1 VVSAHSDHGSLEV
14 VDEGT
19 LEVHPGVNGVRLES
33 LEPSEGYRLQSYR
46 EVESFG
52 GVGSLE
58 TSMATE

>member
-1 VVSAHSDHGSLEV
+1 LEV